1 MRKVTIIGAGPGNP
15 DLLSRA
21 ALDAIDIADV
31 VIGAHRALVG
41 IDVPPD
47 VVRCELVKT
56 ADIVAALT
64 DAASWRRAVVVMT
77 GDVGLFSGARRL
89 VEALSSDAQVDVR
102 VIPGISSASY
112 LAARLARPW
121 QDWRFA
127 SAHGVACDIVA
138 EAERAGELFLVTSGG
153 EDPSRLSGELVQ
165 AGFGDAR
172 VTVAERLSYPDERIT
187 CATASEITGQ
197 TFDDLNVML
206 VEFADGAG
214 SPAGS
219 SAASEAP
226 AGASAPA
233 AASSAADSAG
243 ASRAAISRWPYA
255 SSGIPDEL
263 FIRGDVP
270 MTKQEV
276 RAVALAKLRLTAT
289 DTVWD
294 VGAGTGSVSIE
305 AALVARAGSVWAVE
319 RNAAGVRLTRE
330 NADAFG
336 CGNVHAV
343 PGVAPEAL
351 AKLPVPDAV
360 FVGGSAGELPSIVEA
375 ALEKNSQV
383 RLCVPC
389 VTVETLTEACALLSG
404 SRFKGFEACQVSD
417 RPRRGC
423 RLAPSYEGA
432 KPRVPR
438 QRAWCR
444 RGRRRPVST
453 SIPRFM
459 VAAPSSGSGKTVVTC
474 ALLRALARRGLACAA
489 FKCGPDYIDPLF
501 HRRVVGARSGNLDGF
516 FTDAPTLRALLARGA
531 AGADVAVLEGVMG
544 FYDGLAPGVADASSY
559 QVARDTETPVVLVVN
574 GRGASLSLAAVIR
587 GIAEFL
593 PCANVRGVVLNKTS
607 AAACAYAAPAIEKH
621 TGVAVL
627 GNIPADEAFSLESR
641 HLGLVT
647 ADEVE
652 QLSARIDKM
661 AELVE
666 KSVDVDRLL
675 EIAATAPDIREEPYR
690 LEPIAGARP
699 IIVVARDEAFSFY
712 YEENLRALE
721 DLGCELAFF
730 SPLCDS
736 ELPRGTS
743 ALYLGGGYPE
753 LHARQLSENAPMR
766 EAVRRAVESGMPTV
780 AECGGFLYLQ
790 REIADSEGRRWP
802 VAGALEGASENGG
815 RLSHFGYVD
824 LTSQRD
830 GLYGPRGTRIRA
842 HEFHYWQSTCPG
854 GDFWAQKPRR
864 DKGWPCMTTT
874 PSLVAG
880 FPHVYYPANP
890 DVARA
895 FASAAAS
902 FAERRRHG

>member
-1 MRKVTIIGAGPGNP
+1 M
-15 DLLSRA
+15 
-21 ALDAIDIADV
+21 
-31 VIGAHRALVG
+31 
-41 IDVPPD
+41 
-47 VVRCELVKT
+47 
-56 ADIVAALT
+56 
-64 DAASWRRAVVVMT
+64 
-77 GDVGLFSGARRL
+77 
-89 VEALSSDAQVDVR
+89 
-102 VIPGISSASY
+102 
-112 LAARLARPW
+112 
-121 QDWRFA
+121 
-127 SAHGVACDIVA
+127 
-138 EAERAGELFLVTSGG
+138 
-153 EDPSRLSGELVQ
+153 
-165 AGFGDAR
+165 
-172 VTVAERLSYPDERIT
+172 
-187 CATASEITGQ
+187 
-197 TFDDLNVML
+197 
-206 VEFADGAG
+206 
-214 SPAGS
+214 
-219 SAASEAP
+219 
-226 AGASAPA
+226 
-233 AASSAADSAG
+233 
-243 ASRAAISRWPYA
+243 
-255 SSGIPDEL
+255 
-263 FIRGDVP
+263 
-270 MTKQEV
+270 
-276 RAVALAKLRLTAT
+276 
-289 DTVWD
+289 
-294 VGAGTGSVSIE
+294 
-305 AALVARAGSVWAVE
+305 
-319 RNAAGVRLTRE
+319 
-330 NADAFG
+330 
-336 CGNVHAV
+336 
-343 PGVAPEAL
+343 
-351 AKLPVPDAV
+351 
-360 FVGGSAGELPSIVEA
+360 
-375 ALEKNSQV
+375 
-383 RLCVPC
+383 
-389 VTVETLTEACALLSG
+389 
-404 SRFKGFEACQVSD
+404 
-417 RPRRGC
+417 
-423 RLAPSYEGA
+423 
-432 KPRVPR
+432 
-438 QRAWCR
+438 
-444 RGRRRPVST
+444 ST
-453 SIPRFM
+453 TIPRFM

-531 AGADVAVLEGVMG
+531 AGADIAVLEGVMG
-544 FYDGLAPGVADASSY
+544 FYDGMAPGVADASSY

-621 TGVAVL
+621 AGVAVL

-641 HLGLVT
+641 HLGPVT

-675 EIAATAPDIREEPYR
+675 EIAATAPDIREDPYR

-699 IIVVARDEAFSFY
+699 IVAVARDEAFSFY

-753 LHARQLSENAPMR
+753 LHVRRLSENAPMR

-815 RLSHFGYVD
+815 RLSHFGYVE

>member
-1 MRKVTIIGAGPGNP
+1 M
-15 DLLSRA
+15 
-21 ALDAIDIADV
+21 
-31 VIGAHRALVG
+31 
-41 IDVPPD
+41 
-47 VVRCELVKT
+47 
-56 ADIVAALT
+56 
-64 DAASWRRAVVVMT
+64 
-77 GDVGLFSGARRL
+77 
-89 VEALSSDAQVDVR
+89 
-102 VIPGISSASY
+102 
-112 LAARLARPW
+112 
-121 QDWRFA
+121 
-127 SAHGVACDIVA
+127 
-138 EAERAGELFLVTSGG
+138 
-153 EDPSRLSGELVQ
+153 
-165 AGFGDAR
+165 
-172 VTVAERLSYPDERIT
+172 
-187 CATASEITGQ
+187 
-197 TFDDLNVML
+197 
-206 VEFADGAG
+206 
-214 SPAGS
+214 
-219 SAASEAP
+219 
-226 AGASAPA
+226 
-233 AASSAADSAG
+233 
-243 ASRAAISRWPYA
+243 
-255 SSGIPDEL
+255 
-263 FIRGDVP
+263 
-270 MTKQEV
+270 
-276 RAVALAKLRLTAT
+276 
-289 DTVWD
+289 
-294 VGAGTGSVSIE
+294 
-305 AALVARAGSVWAVE
+305 
-319 RNAAGVRLTRE
+319 
-330 NADAFG
+330 
-336 CGNVHAV
+336 
-343 PGVAPEAL
+343 
-351 AKLPVPDAV
+351 
-360 FVGGSAGELPSIVEA
+360 
-375 ALEKNSQV
+375 
-383 RLCVPC
+383 
-389 VTVETLTEACALLSG
+389 
-404 SRFKGFEACQVSD
+404 
-417 RPRRGC
+417 
-423 RLAPSYEGA
+423 
-432 KPRVPR
+432 
-438 QRAWCR
+438 
-444 RGRRRPVST
+444 ST

-474 ALLRALARRGLACAA
+474 ALLRALSAAAAACAA

-544 FYDGLAPGVADASSY
+544 FYDGMAPGVADASSY
-559 QVARDTETPVVLVVN
+559 QVARDTETPVVLMVN

-607 AAACAYAAPAIEKH
+607 AAACAYAKPAIEKH

-647 ADEVE
+647 ADEVK

-675 EIAATAPDIREEPYR
+675 EIAATAPDIREDPYR

-699 IIVVARDEAFSFY
+699 IIAVARDEAFSFY

-721 DLGCELAFF
+721 DRVASWPF
-730 SPLCDS
+730 SAPCVIASCPGDKRPLS
-736 ELPRGTS
+736 
-743 ALYLGGGYPE
+743 GGGYPE

-766 EAVRRAVESGMPTV
+766 EAMRRAVESGMPTV

-790 REIADSEGRRWP
+790 REISDSEGRRWP

-815 RLSHFGYVD
+815 RLSHFGYVE

-830 GLYGPRGTRIRA
+830 GLYGPCGTRIRA

-890 DVARA
+890 DVVRA